1 MAFLLLLHEK
11 MRLQRNYNKMVLRSS
26 RLANRK
32 TRIADNITKVQKMY
46 SNKMTQLE
54 QSTKMLQNQFTIGI
68 QNMFGLGTQN
78 QMFNPM
84 NMSGYGITS
93 FVANQM
99 ASMLSQTPSE
109 VKGSDGNMRAFDGEM
124 NSKVYQ
130 DMLNEYMSGTLKATY
145 EKTADGKS
153 FDTTKPTGKY
163 GKGNFTED
171 QYNAF
176 MYAMNAAQRQ
186 QSQAQM
192 MCQQMSSNYQTNVSV
207 WLEAQKT
214 QLEAEQDAA
223 LAPLEA
229 EQTDIDLEQ
238 AGLETQMADAKARL
252 ESLKQACSEGI
263 KESAPTFGLG

>member
-26 RLANRK
+26 QLANRK
-32 TRIADNITKVQKMY
+32 SRIANNITKVQKMY

-54 QSTKMLQNQFTIGI
+54 QSTKMLQNQFTMGI

-84 NMSGYGITS
+84 NMGGYGITS

-99 ASMLSQTPSE
+99 ASMLANGGKAIELPDG
-109 VKGSDGNMRAFDGEM
+109 KGGTLSTIFDQ
-124 NSKVYQ
+124 NKYQ
-130 DMLNEYMSGTLKATY
+130 AMMTEYMSGTLK
-145 EKTADGKS
+145 EQIGDDNKG
-153 FDTTKPTGKY
+153 TGKY
-163 GKGNFTED
+163 GANGTFEKVD
-171 QYNAF
+171 VDAF
-176 MYAMNAAQRQ
+176 NQAMAMAQRQ